1 MSAVK
6 EMANHALTTFESL
19 KLERKKGAW
28 ILEPHDHDSMRKL
41 EVEATKAKDKNLFYV
56 TSCLCCFCVSESFPR
71 SGEHIYSTTRC
82 SAHSLPPCQINL
94 AVSSGTSRDRWQL
107 EESMA
112 VLIFFVKHVGRSE
125 RLETD
130 CCSACGAQI
139 PDSSMATLT
148 GKSWAAKVWFR
159 KHIHKRNKIVSWRR
173 VQKNIKKH

>member
-1 MSAVK
+1 MSTVK

-19 KLERKKGAW
+19 NLERKKGAW

-41 EVEATKAKDKNLFYV
+41 AVEATKAKDKNLFYV

-130 CCSACGAQI
+130 CCSACANPRFING
-139 PDSSMATLT
+139 DLDGEKLSC
-148 GKSWAAKVWFR
+148 KSLVSEAHPQAEQNR
-159 KHIHKRNKIVSWRR
+159 KLKASTKKR
-173 VQKNIKKH
+173 